1 MKTGLF
7 FREGA
12 SMKRLLAFIF
22 SMFIIALG
30 VALLFIPDV
39 KGNNFSLIQQIIG
52 GSFIMV
58 GMLLGLSTAEKFK
71 NEKE

>member
-12 SMKRLLAFIF
+12 SMKRLLAFVF

-30 VALLFIPDV
+30 IALIFMPEI
-39 KGNNFSLIQQIIG
+39 KGNNFLLLQQIIG

-58 GMLLGLSTAEKFK
+58 GTLLGLTSVEKLK
-71 NEKE
+71 TDKE